1 VIHGRIAAQVGHGE
15 LLNSGQLE
23 VGPLDGR
30 DALAKTM
37 VFLVWN
43 FTAANASLTRPS
55 YDAYAY
61 PPARPTVLHAPPPQA
76 KGECTEDSFLRMLPT
91 RGESAV
97 AVGFMHW
104 RSERTTLAAPLLGP
118 QVCLFDST
126 SHSAKQAPA
135 RLLMRSSWVVRYAGG
150 RADSRSGWTGVLR
163 SVPGEPALGAACD
176 RESQRQARGW
186 LPVHDALAHLLRTR
200 ALSENSPWGGLV
212 QRW

>member
-1 VIHGRIAAQVGHGE
+1 MGFRDSAGWQVGHGE

-61 PPARPTVLHAPPPQA
+61 PPGRPTVLHAPPPQA

-118 QVCLFDST
+118 QVRAFEYPRT
-126 SHSAKQAPA
+126 HTHIPHPA
-135 RLLMRSSWVVRYAGG
+135 NTTQHTECESMAGACRCHRLQ
-150 RADSRSGWTGVLR
+150 
-163 SVPGEPALGAACD
+163 GA
-176 RESQRQARGW
+176 
-186 LPVHDALAHLLRTR
+186 T
-200 ALSENSPWGGLV
+200 
-212 QRW
+212 